1 VTTANLVLENRHLM
15 MSLDNADLFHTIILH
30 ERTPMDQVIKNPL
43 LFLYYTTERS
53 TLDTLGGAGGA
64 R

>member
-1 VTTANLVLENRHLM
+1 M